1 MDSIT
6 LQNYRCFG
14 SEEQTARLA
23 PLTLLV
29 GPNSTG
35 KTSFLAL
42 IRALWD
48 VAFREVVPNFREAP
62 YDLGSFDEIVHSSG
76 RRNVRASA
84 FTAGFSCRVQ
94 ERARNDRAG
103 EIQFSSTF
111 ANRSLGPFPVKRGF
125 GNGEVSLGIFSST
138 EHGPDILRYEIGQS
152 EGQFQLGHGGP
163 SRAFDVLPSFDS
175 AMFRLRRG
183 ADREGLLSEQGVDS
197 DHIRVLEQ
205 LRIDVTNHE
214 LFGRGRR
221 RIGRPIRGRVLD
233 HGATRPFAGAPLRSH
248 PNRTYDPVQ
257 LAQDAQ
263 GEYIPSYLAN
273 LDRRNPREW
282 TRLKGRLE
290 QFGQSSGLFDEIT
303 VRPFGQSDGNPFQ
316 IQIRKFAKRR
326 KGPQRNIIDVGYGVS
341 QVLPILTEL
350 LREDAPRMFLV
361 QQPEVHLHPQAQ
373 AALGTLFCQLAAG
386 GRQLV
391 VETHSDYII
400 DRVRMDV
407 RDGKTD
413 LKPEDVSILYFEPG
427 DLDVKIHSIRLD
439 EMGNVLDAP
448 PGYRKFFM
456 EEMRRSIGL

>member
-48 VAFREVVPNFREAP
+48 VAFREVVPNFREEP
-62 YDLGSFDEIVHSSG
+62 FDLGSFGEIVHRGAQRGHAAESFAAEFEYAYVKTQSNTMHFRTGFQPLDGFPFPALRTVAQNDREITIDSTESGTDFVRFRSGDMVDRRPWPG
-76 RRNVRASA
+76 RRAQSLSLLPFRW
-84 FTAGFSCRVQ
+84 FSDMSI
-94 ERARNDRAG
+94 EWGHTEG
-103 EIQFSSTF
+103 EHWNIDLG
-111 ANRSLGPFPVKRGF
+111 SLIFEPLIGPFVAER
-125 GNGEVSLGIFSST
+125 
-138 EHGPDILRYEIGQS
+138 H
-152 EGQFQLGHGGP
+152 
-163 SRAFDVLPSFDS
+163 
-175 AMFRLRRG
+175 
-183 ADREGLLSEQGVDS
+183 
-197 DHIRVLEQ
+197 RV
-205 LRIDVTNHE
+205 
-214 LFGRGRR
+214 
-221 RIGRPIRGRVLD
+221 
-233 HGATRPFAGAPLRSH
+233 ARPFAMSPVRSR
-248 PNRTYDPVQ
+248 PERTYDPV
-257 LAQDAQ
+257 LLTQDPE
-263 GEYIPSYLAN
+263 GDYVPSYLAS
-273 LDRRNPREW
+273 LARREADQW
-282 TRLKGRLE
+282 HALKGRLE
-290 QFGQSSGLFDEIT
+290 KFGSISGLFDEIT
-303 VRPFGQSDGNPFQ
+303 VRSFGSSPGDPFQ
-316 IQIRKFAKRR
+316 IHVRKYSHIRSSRPR
-326 KGPQRNIIDVGYGVS
+326 KGPWRNLIDMGYGVS
-341 QVLPILTEL
+341 QALPILTEL
-350 LREDAPRMFLV
+350 LRAGRESVVLL

-373 AALGTLFCQLAAG
+373 AALGTLFCNVAAG

-413 LKPEDVSILYFEPG
+413 LKPEDVSILYFEPR